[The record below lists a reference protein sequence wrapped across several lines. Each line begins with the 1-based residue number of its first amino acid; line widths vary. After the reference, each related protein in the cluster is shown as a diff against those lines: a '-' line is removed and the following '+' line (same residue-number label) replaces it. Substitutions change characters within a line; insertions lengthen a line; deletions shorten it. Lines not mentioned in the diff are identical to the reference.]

1 MTILKYVLEQN
12 STLVVDGDIVPLT
25 CDEQQGTPVMWVEH
39 DETRNWRSHLVFFL
53 LTTGK
58 QTRLPEQ
65 AKYLGTIK
73 LSNGTYI
80 LHCYYT
86 KELLPRHHAEAGK

>member
-1 MTILKYVLEQN
+1 MTILKYVLEHN
-12 STLVVDGDIVPLT
+12 TKLLLDGDVIPLT
-25 CDEQQGTPVMWVEH
+25 CDEQQGTPVLWVEY

-53 LTTGK
+53 LMTGK
-58 QTRLPEQ
+58 QTTLPRE

-73 LSNGTYI
+73 LSGGSYI

-86 KELLPRHHAEAGK
+86 KELLPRPYEA